1 MPGLATEWHVDPQN
15 QSRWIFTLRPGV
27 KFHDGSAVNAD
38 AIVWNVDKVLNKA
51 APQYAPGQIGNTLSR
66 MPTLTGAE
74 KIDDHTV
81 ALTTSEP
88 DALLPYNL
96 TNLFIVSPTAW
107 QKLYDAVPSGTG
119 DTAARSKQA
128 WTEFAA
134 HAVGSGPFKMEKLV
148 PRQQLILDKNPDY
161 WNKDRIPRVDKVVL
175 IPLPE
180 ANARTAALLEA
191 GGLDR
196 SPGPGRGRSD
206 KSPVALKSTPT
217 PSRTCG
223 RGSSPSKRARR
234 GKIFACA
241 KPPTCA

>member
-1 MPGLATEWHVDPQN
+1 
-15 QSRWIFTLRPGV
+15 
-27 KFHDGSAVNAD
+27 VNAD

-88 DALLPYNL
+88 DALLPYNI

-107 QKLYDAVPSGTG
+107 QKQYDAVPAS
-119 DTAARSKQA
+119 AAMRRAQQA
-128 WTEFAA
+128 GVDAFAA

-180 ANARTAALLEA
+180 ANARTAALLSKQVDWIEA
-191 GGLDR
+191 PAPDAVDQIK
-196 SPGPGRGRSD
+196 PG
-206 KSPVALKSTPT
+206 
-217 PSRTCG
+217 
-223 RGSSPSKRARR
+223 
-234 GKIFACA
+234 F
-241 KPPTCA
+241 